1 MRILITGCTYY
12 PSRNG
17 QSIFTINLAEGLAAQ
32 GNHVLAVIPS
42 LDGKETFFERNGV
55 LVQKIRSMDLSW
67 IHPET
72 TMSFFPGPQVRDIL
86 DEFHPD
92 IIHIHDHYPIS
103 NTFVQEAKKRDIRIV
118 GTNHFVPDN
127 LAPYVPG
134 STHFI
139 SLLSKIMWK
148 WMLFTFNQ
156 MDFATAP
163 SRTAAEI
170 LREQKIKL
178 PVYPISCGVDTK
190 RFKPKSDIDKAFWRK
205 KYNLDPSK
213 PIFLFVGR
221 VDFEKK
227 IDVLIRALKIR
238 NKDDMQLAIA
248 GGGSNKNHL
257 ENLVKT
263 LDLEKQVRFLGYV
276 PNEDLP
282 SLINAIDIFTMP
294 SEAELL
300 SIASLEAMACAK
312 PLLLAK
318 ARALPEL
325 VHDGENGYLFKAGS
339 ASDAA
344 AKIDLLI
351 QQSANWQ
358 TMGSK
363 SLHLAQSHTLEN
375 TIEAY
380 SMLYY
385 ALVAGRK
392 LPNPQTEWPTMRPG
406 ATSLKKYPSV
416 NL

>member
-55 LVQKIRSMDLSW
+55 MVQKVRAVDLSW

-72 TMSFFPGPQVRDIL
+72 AMTFFPGPQVREIL
-86 DEFHPD
+86 DRFHPD

-103 NTFVQEAKKRDIRIV
+103 NTFVREARRRGIRVV

-134 STHFI
+134 SDHFKNI
-139 SLLSKIMWK
+139 LSKIMWR

-156 MDFATAP
+156 LDFATAP

-170 LREQKIKL
+170 LREQKIRL

-190 RFKPKSDIDKAFWRK
+190 RFKPDNTLDRAFWRR
-205 KYNLDPSK
+205 KYNLDPEK
-213 PIFLFVGR
+213 PVFLFVGR
-221 VDFEKK
+221 IDSEKK
-227 IDVLIRALKIR
+227 IDVLLKALKIR
-238 NKDDMQLAIA
+238 NKNDIQLAIA
-248 GGGSNKNHL
+248 GGGSNKKHL
-257 ENLVKT
+257 EQLAKT
-263 LDLEKQVRFLGYV
+263 FHLEQQVRFLGFV

-282 SLINAIDIFTMP
+282 LLINAVDVFTMP

-312 PLLLAK
+312 PLLLAN

-325 VHDGENGYLFKAGS
+325 VHEGLNGFLFQAGNPK
-339 ASDAA
+339 DAA
-344 AKIDLLI
+344 KKMDLLI
-351 QQSANWQ
+351 EQSSFWES
-358 TMGSK
+358 MGK
-363 SLHLAQSHTLEN
+363 ESLHLVQSHTLEN

-392 LPNPQTEWPTMRPG
+392 LPNPQTEWPSVRPG
-406 ATSLKKYPSV
+406 ATALKKSPSV